1 MLASGTIRAV
11 PVFAVH
17 KPLGVTSHDVVASA
31 RRQLGTKK
39 VGHAGTLDPLA
50 SGVLLIL
57 VGSGTKLS
65 SYLTGHRKRYL
76 AWVAFGASTP
86 TLDAEGPVL
95 ATADASHLTAEGV
108 REAAASFLAVTSQV
122 PPKFSAI
129 KRGGRAAY
137 KDARDGDTDDDMPT
151 RPCGYCEVTLLAF
164 GPPGALPTR
173 FDLQDGR
180 VAPNAAGAFTP
191 ERPPDLTGGPL
202 ALVSLE
208 VEAGTYIRSFARD
221 LGAKLG
227 VPAHLAGLLR
237 TASGRVTLSDTVP
250 LGGLVDATPVQ
261 DADALDMPRV
271 TLSAHEAAR
280 VRQGQRLPLDRIVQ
294 ADDTLERGGAFM
306 LLDETGALAAI
317 ARVVDGRL
325 TYDRVLQASCT

>member
-1 MLASGTIRAV
+1 V
-11 PVFAVH
+11 PVYAVC
-17 KPLGVTSHDVVASA
+17 KPLHVTSHDAVASA

-65 SYLTGHRKRYL
+65 AYLTGHRKRYL
-76 AWVAFGASTP
+76 AWVALGASTP

-95 ATADASHLTAEGV
+95 ETAPASHLTADDV
-108 REAAASFLAVTSQV
+108 RDAAASFLDVTSQV

-137 KDARDGDTDDDMPT
+137 KDARAGDTDDDMPT
-151 RPCGYCEVTLLAF
+151 RPCGYIGVTLLAF
-164 GPPGALPTR
+164 GPPGGLPTR
-173 FDLQDGR
+173 FNLQDGR
-180 VAPNAAGAFTP
+180 VVPNAAGAFTP
-191 ERPPDLTGGPL
+191 PRPPDLTAGPL

-208 VEAGTYIRSFARD
+208 VKAGTYIRSFARD
-221 LGAKLG
+221 LGVKLG

-237 TASGRVTLSDTVP
+237 TASGRVTLNDTVP
-250 LGGLVDATPVQ
+250 LDGLADATPLQ
-261 DADALDMPRV
+261 DADALHLPRV
-271 TLSAHEAAR
+271 PLRAHEAAR
-280 VRQGQRLPLDRIVQ
+280 VRQGQRLPLERIVETD
-294 ADDTLERGGAFM
+294 ATLEGGGAFM

-317 ARVVDGRL
+317 ARVLDGRL
-325 TYDRVLQASCT
+325 TYDRVISR